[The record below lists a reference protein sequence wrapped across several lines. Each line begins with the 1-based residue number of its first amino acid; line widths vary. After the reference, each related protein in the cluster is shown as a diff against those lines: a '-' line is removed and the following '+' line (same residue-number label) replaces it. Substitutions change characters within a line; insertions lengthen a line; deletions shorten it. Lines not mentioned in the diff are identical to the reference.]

1 MVHLQLKKH
10 PYEQLMIRIKNK
22 NNLGYSLPARETFS
36 ASDYVYVEALGDLLQ
51 IEKDICR

>member
-22 NNLGYSLPARETFS
+22 NNLGYSLPAGETFS
-36 ASDYVYVEALGDLLQ
+36 ASDYVYYALRDLLQ
-51 IEKDICR
+51 IEKDICK